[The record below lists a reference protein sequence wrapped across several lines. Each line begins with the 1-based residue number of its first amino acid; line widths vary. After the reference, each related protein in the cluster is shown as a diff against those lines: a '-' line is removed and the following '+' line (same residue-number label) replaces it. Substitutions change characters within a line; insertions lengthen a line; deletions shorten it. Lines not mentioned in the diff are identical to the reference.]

1 MRRLKAVLSLMLA
14 AEIMVP
20 SAMAAGLV
28 DPADNPISAI
38 KIALGRRLFYD
49 ADLSVNGTMSCA
61 TCHEQKK
68 GFTDGNQTHPA
79 ATGEAGKRNVPGLA
93 NVASFQNLTWA
104 DNHLK
109 GLEQQALIPI
119 LGTAPVEM
127 GVKGHE
133 NDVVARFAT
142 DPCYVR
148 LFAAAFPGRGG
159 EVSLETLT
167 MAIASFERTLIS
179 ANSPYDLAK
188 RAGRSLPSA
197 KAVAGEALFEKAGCV
212 SCHAGE
218 NFSDDA
224 FHMVQTGGVVE
235 TRDEGLVAVT
245 GNPEDRGLFRTP
257 GLRNVAITA
266 PYWHDGSA
274 PTLGQAI
281 AKHDPAS
288 GVPALDDTAIA
299 ELAAFLT
306 TLTDRTFI
314 TDKRFLLPPEACPL
328 KK

>member
-1 MRRLKAVLSLMLA
+1 MIRRLRAVLSLMLA
-14 AEIMVP
+14 AGAMVP
-20 SAMAAGLV
+20 SAMAAGV
-28 DPADNPISAI
+28 PADNPMSAI
-38 KIALGRRLFYD
+38 EVALGRRLFYD

-61 TCHEQKK
+61 TCHEQKN
-68 GFTDGNQTHPA
+68 GFTDGNRTHPGV
-79 ATGEAGKRNVPGLA
+79 TGEPGKRNVPGLA

-133 NDVVARFAT
+133 SEVVARFAT

-148 LFAAAFPGRGG
+148 LFAAAFPERGG
-159 EVSLETLT
+159 EVSLETIS

-179 ANSPYDLAK
+179 ADSPYDRAK
-188 RAGRSLPSA
+188 RAGRPLSSA
-197 KAVAGEALFEKAGCV
+197 EAVAGEALFEKAGCA

-224 FHMVQTGGVVE
+224 FHMVQPGGVVE
-235 TRDEGLVAVT
+235 VRDEGLVAVT
-245 GNPEDRGLFRTP
+245 GNPDDRGLFRTP

-281 AKHDPAS
+281 GKHGPAT
-288 GVPALDDTAIA
+288 GVPALDDAGLAT
-299 ELAAFLT
+299 LAAFLA

-314 TDKRFLLPPEACPL
+314 ADKRFSLPPEACPL